1 MVTQD
6 LSSICVLWNISF
18 ICKIFISLIT
28 YLTLLL
34 ISVVFMSSLPFF
46 PLLLLRPS
54 LFFLGLAAGKPFLQH
69 DFIRLSSLTFVPCC
83 KWQLSLW
90 GLWWLYWTI
99 HTQGHARTQTPTH
112 THLFTLYMRARCH
125 GICPSQPAITL
136 TFRCVLKI
144 HGLQSCWAVLEQV
157 TSIPAKNNSRFH
169 GDWNANKVYSYHI
182 YKPSW

>member
-1 MVTQD
+1 MFCETFHSSVKVKHNFY
-6 LSSICVLWNISF
+6 LSHYLSYIAPHFCCVHVLPSF
-18 ICKIFISLIT
+18 FF
-28 YLTLLL
+28 LLL
-34 ISVVFMSSLPFF
+34 F
-46 PLLLLRPS
+46 RTS
-54 LFFLGLAAGKPFLQH
+54 LFFHSLAAGKPFLQH

-99 HTQGHARTQTPTH
+99 HTQGHAWTQTPIH

-144 HGLQSCWAVLEQV
+144 PGLQSCWAVLEQV
-157 TSIPAKNNSRFH
+157 ISIPAKNKSRFH
-169 GDWNANKVYSYHI
+169 GDWNATKVYSYHI
-182 YKPSW
+182 HKPSW